1 MNDTQLRR
9 LLSQLDE
16 AERLFGRASISPRAA
31 WRPRIRLPLTIGA
44 AAAACLLA
52 LWNPALQT
60 APRAMSIAGAVGLT
74 EELPVTVD
82 GDAPQ
87 RALRPCADVDAFAV
101 LLLRVWSDETRGV
114 TWHVHRQPDGSSLM
128 RLRAGESFDIAM
140 EPALAQVADPT
151 VVLAVAR
158 YATDLPD
165 SADETEQ
172 LVTCLNE
179 SGAAAPETFS
189 SSVASAG
196 CLSREVTLVSHALP

>member
-1 MNDTQLRR
+1 MNETHLRR
-9 LLSQLDE
+9 LLSQLDD
-16 AERLFGRASISPRAA
+16 AEQLFGRASLSPRAA
-31 WRPRIRLPLTIGA
+31 WRPRIRVPLTIGA

-60 APRAMSIAGAVGLT
+60 APRALTIAGAAGLSDA
-74 EELPVTVD
+74 LPVTVD
-82 GDAPQ
+82 ADAPQ

-140 EPALAQVADPT
+140 EPALAHVADPT

-158 YATDLPD
+158 HATDLPG
-165 SADETEQ
+165 SVDETDQ

-179 SGAAAPETFS
+179 SGAAAPELFGS
-189 SSVASAG
+189 AVASAG
-196 CLSREVTLVSHALP
+196 CLPREVTLVSHALP